1 MDKHTSN
8 ELQPWL
14 IVTIVSVLQALEFLL
29 CLDKDTNHLKVKEI
43 SFIKQRFYK
52 KQLEI
57 EADPVADSLRGFF
70 LQYMT
75 ALTAD
80 EQ

>member
-1 MDKHTSN
+1 MDKHRSN

-14 IVTIVSVLQALEFLL
+14 IVPIVSALQALEFLL

-43 SFIKQRFYK
+43 SFIKQHFYE
-52 KQLEI
+52 QRLEI

>member
-70 LQYMT
+70 FTVYDG
-75 ALTAD
+75 AD
-80 EQ
+80 SR